1 MIQTLWFA
9 SKYLNKSLV
18 LKTQMGDH
26 CCFFLFII
34 PSNMCSL
41 PRSDVCAF
49 FENSTAHAYDITG
62 VKPGSNKKKRNL
74 LVYNMSYFIGPKIIM
89 SEHPV
94 LQQYWR
100 LCQSGP
106 WWRHQW
112 VSKRRRKLSLTE
124 LNIVYHHSNQYNI
137 LCHKAELSEYLMLKF
152 VSARYIFVH
161 PKICPGTVWVQQV
174 LPPFSASEENHKPF
188 GSAQQNLEPAHFQ
201 SEVGFVRMFF
211 QIHLSFG
218 LYTSPVRLV
227 AF

>member
-1 MIQTLWFA
+1 M
-9 SKYLNKSLV
+9 
-18 LKTQMGDH
+18 
-26 CCFFLFII
+26 
-34 PSNMCSL
+34 
-41 PRSDVCAF
+41 
-49 FENSTAHAYDITG
+49 
-62 VKPGSNKKKRNL
+62 
-74 LVYNMSYFIGPKIIM
+74 
-89 SEHPV
+89 
-94 LQQYWR
+94 
-100 LCQSGP
+100 
-106 WWRHQW
+106 
-112 VSKRRRKLSLTE
+112 TE

-137 LCHKAELSEYLMLKF
+137 RCHKAELSEYLMLKF

-227 AF
+227 AIYFNVACSLNFFPNRSFFFHISRFFPLRSRCFIRKWVKKPFPLRQLDL